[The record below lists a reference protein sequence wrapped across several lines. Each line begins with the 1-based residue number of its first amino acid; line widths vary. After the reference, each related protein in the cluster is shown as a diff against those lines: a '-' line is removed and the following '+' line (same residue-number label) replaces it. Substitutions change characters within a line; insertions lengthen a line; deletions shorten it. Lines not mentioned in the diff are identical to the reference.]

1 MIAGEVAEVAEL
13 AEVVEVVEV
22 VELAG
27 AAEARLEASSD
38 RRRRILD
45 LRWIFV
51 SLDLRSPRCKGR
63 ILKAPIFLRRRAEDW
78 GVIDARNA
86 RNPEVPNSVPNVLH

>member
-1 MIAGEVAEVAEL
+1 MKKAAEL
-13 AEVVEVVEV
+13 EEVEELE
-22 VELAG
+22 ELAG
-27 AAEARLEASSD
+27 AAEVVGHF
-38 RRRRILD
+38 RRILD

-63 ILKAPIFLRRRAEDW
+63 RLKVPIFLRRRAEDW
-78 GVIDARNA
+78 GLIDARNA

>member
-1 MIAGEVAEVAEL
+1 MKKAAEL
-13 AEVVEVVEV
+13 EEVEEVEELEELE
-22 VELAG
+22 ELAG
-27 AAEARLEASSD
+27 AAEAVGHF
-38 RRRRILD
+38 RRILD

-63 ILKAPIFLRRRAEDW
+63 RLKAPIFLRRRAEDW
-78 GVIDARNA
+78 GLIDARNA

>member
-1 MIAGEVAEVAEL
+1 MKKAAEL
-13 AEVVEVVEV
+13 EEVEEVEELEELE
-22 VELAG
+22 ELAG
-27 AAEARLEASSD
+27 AAEAVGHF
-38 RRRRILD
+38 RRILD

-63 ILKAPIFLRRRAEDW
+63 RVKAPIFLRRRAEDW

-86 RNPEVPNSVPNVLH
+86 RNPEVPKSVPNVLH

>member
-63 ILKAPIFLRRRAEDW
+63 RVKAPIFLTREHVRVLVERIFRVDLQ
-78 GVIDARNA
+78 ITRN
-86 RNPEVPNSVPNVLH
+86 V